1 MASIIERAL
10 LLWTEPVP
18 SADDGV
24 VAFRTVYA
32 DPLVVNGIETPLA
45 ELVERARMLQCAIEP
60 LHHEVFEQFDAPGRA
75 AFAFRL
81 YGRHVGPLVTPVG
94 DLAATGQELEMRG
107 MDIFEVDNDLIV
119 AVWAVADW
127 LTSLSAV
134 ANVSLASR
142 GAPS

>member
-1 MASIIERAL
+1 
-10 LLWTEPVP
+10 
-18 SADDGV
+18 
-24 VAFRTVYA
+24 
-32 DPLVVNGIETPLA
+32 
-45 ELVERARMLQCAIEP
+45 
-60 LHHEVFEQFDAPGRA
+60 VFEQFDAPGRA

-107 MDIFEVDNDLIV
+107 MDIFEVDNDFIV